1 MSPDPDARRRA
12 RRSAGEDEADAE
24 PEAAGKREGSEEE
37 AAGPERPE
45 AGAGGFLPELLRRGL
60 TLGFTGVF
68 LTEEAVR
75 RALGDS
81 VPRDLME
88 FILEQS
94 ERTRRDFVER
104 VSREFGRTLRGLD
117 PAELAR
123 RLLEGRTVE
132 VTARIRLVREEP
144 EPGDEAPR
152 EGDASDGAPHARERR
167 GARVRVDTEE
177 GG

>member
-1 MSPDPDARRRA
+1 MSPEPDARRRT
-12 RRSAGEDEADAE
+12 RRRPEAGGEDEAERE
-24 PEAAGKREGSEEE
+24 PAAGS
-37 AAGPERPE
+37 ERPE
-45 AGAGGFLPELLRRGL
+45 AAAGGGFLPELLRRGL

-75 RALGDS
+75 RALGDA

-104 VSREFGRTLRGLD
+104 VSREFGRTLGGLD
-117 PAELAR
+117 PAELVR
-123 RLLEGRTVE
+123 RILEGRTIE
-132 VTARIRLVREEP
+132 VSARIRLVREEP
-144 EPGDEAPR
+144 EEPVE
-152 EGDASDGAPHARERR
+152 ERR
-167 GARVRVDTEE
+167 GARVKVETEE